1 MNPGPYSNVIVPG
14 SRRKKKKKS
23 FPAAGAHQDRQ
34 MHFYTSPLYYRK
46 SSIFHVM
53 HGGCFWWRAAS
64 GQFSTVVCYNKKYA
78 FVTLL
83 L

>member
-1 MNPGPYSNVIVPG
+1 
-14 SRRKKKKKS
+14 
-23 FPAAGAHQDRQ
+23 